1 MTRSRSK
8 SPFDLLS
15 VALLGLTALACLC
28 YTTVFFVPSLAGP
41 FAATPPTRVANVPS
55 PTPTWGLPPTWT
67 PTLQSAPTET
77 PTPFATF
84 TPEATNTPRVTITPA
99 PTRTKTVTPGPSPTI
114 TYTPSKYPYTAIVT
128 YQPSPINAC
137 GSSYILGTITDLAG
151 QPVTTNNMIIH
162 VEGDGDIDTGY
173 AMHPGEQVRGNR
185 IDGPSPFTGM
195 GFGPSAWNVVVNL
208 SGTSAGTWRV
218 SLIQGGQVSDQIEIR
233 LESTCA
239 YSAAVVRFQQ
249 NH

>member
-1 MTRSRSK
+1 MARRRGR

-15 VALLGLTALACLC
+15 VVLLGFTALACVC

-41 FAATPPTRVANVPS
+41 FAALQPTRVVDLSS
-55 PTPTWGLPPTWT
+55 PTPTWELPPTWT
-67 PTLQSAPTET
+67 PTPPGIPTDT

-84 TPEATNTPRVTITPA
+84 TPEATNTPRMTITPA

-114 TYTPSKYPYTAIVT
+114 TPTRSKYPYTAEVT

-137 GSSYILGTITDLAG
+137 GATYILGTIMDLSG
-151 QPVTTNNMIIH
+151 QPVTTSSMVIH
-162 VEGDGDIDTGY
+162 VEGDGDIETGNEL
-173 AMHPGEQVRGNR
+173 HPGTQVRGNKP
-185 IDGPSPFTGM
+185 DGTSPYAGM
-195 GFGPSAWNVVVNL
+195 GFGPSAWDVVINL

-218 SLIQGGQVSDQIEIR
+218 WLVQGGQMSDRIEIN
-233 LESTCA
+233 LQSSCSQS
-239 YSAAVVRFQQ
+239 SAIVRFQQ